1 MVRPR
6 FTTTS
11 GDIEAV
17 GAGNRPGRTG
27 LNSLS
32 TKEGGTGGL
41 QWLYTKSHG
50 IMALQVR
57 EYSEP

>member
-32 TKEGGTGGL
+32 TKGWDWGFATAIHKVTWDNGTAGKG
-41 QWLYTKSHG
+41 
-50 IMALQVR
+50 VF
-57 EYSEP
+57 